1 MSTFKEIK
9 ENIKWFCRVFSEMF
23 KYNGVDTN
31 LHLTEYDTNNRIMT
45 FNIRRDVLGDG
56 ANNWQYRKESI
67 IKMIEKYSP
76 DIICMQEV
84 MPHQAKYLAH
94 KLGSEYYNAGLEC
107 GLGTNLVTSK
117 LVFGEGLL
125 IFYRKTKFSFVE
137 KTKIKLYDGRPL
149 NFRRAFIV
157 TLFDN
162 RNNREITVINTH
174 LCHMSAEARKKSFT
188 KILSVWNEMQN
199 ADDVCICGDFNCQLN
214 ETASGI
220 DTFSQNFFYNKPT
233 DKGTINHYSDNGNG
247 KTIDFIFTNKPHIH
261 SEVIRDKFDNK
272 FLSDHWPVLSIIE
285 C

>member
-1 MSTFKEIK
+1 MATFKEIK

-23 KYNGVDTN
+23 KYNNVDTN

-45 FNIRRDVLGDG
+45 FNIRRDVLKDR

-67 IKMIEKYSP
+67 VKMIEKYSP

-94 KLGSEYYNAGLEC
+94 KLGAEYYNVGLEN

-125 IFYRKTKFSFVE
+125 VFYRKTKFSFVE
-137 KTKIKLYDGRPL
+137 KTKIKLYDGRIV
-149 NFRRAFIV
+149 NFRRALIV

-162 RNNREITVINTH
+162 CNKQNITIINTH
-174 LCHMSAEARKKSFT
+174 FCHISPEARKKSFT
-188 KILSVWNEMQN
+188 KILSRWNKIQN
-199 ADDVCICGDFNCQLN
+199 SDVVYICGDFNCQLN
-214 ETASGI
+214 ELESGI
-220 DTFSQNFFYNKPT
+220 DIFSQNFFYNKPT
-233 DKGTINHYSDNGNG
+233 DKGTINFYSDKGSG
-247 KTIDFIFTNKPHIH
+247 KTIDFIFTNKPYIH
-261 SEVIRDKFDNK
+261 SEVIRDKFDK
-272 FLSDHWPVLSIIE
+272 VFLSDHWPVLGITE